1 MRDKG
6 LMEHLKDIKDGIV
19 DCYIGPYDFG
29 DFLARISGFRD
40 WQEKS
45 VILDDF
51 HKRQTLEELDFLKD
65 IVKNETSRN
74 VILEYL
80 IKDINER
87 PLYYLA
93 LSGILTT
100 IKKITKTKKLFIIN
114 ITSLGGKA
122 TSTTHSLYP
131 YYKNIQNSFAP
142 LCSIDNKNSNLLKE
156 FNFDSFSCNFYNN
169 NIFNQSLKY
178 LDNIQ
183 DEKEYINEYK
193 IFLENLNH
201 FNQEYNNYKLM
212 SIQVINNLKIA
223 YIQKLSLEDINNIN
237 IDSKPY
243 LLKALYFCEDYVL
256 YDKDKQALFDEN
268 TIKELEFNSSFY
280 TIFISHK
287 NKLNDTYLNARK
299 ELYKSIDEFKRLGF
313 KDLEYAYQTYMSSFI
328 INEEL
333 NNKDKTINK
342 NENKEINKNLNQK
355 SNIKESINFKELSL
369 NSNQENNTKE
379 SIDTIIKNT
388 NFNNETSLKTKQSN
402 IIIDDIKEDFKI
414 VSYHLKNLSH
424 FILENKE
431 KNKKLIFFDNAS
443 SMSNLLHL
451 YENNC
456 DIFVKDES
464 LINIA
469 LLEQNYNLDF
479 NKLKT
484 RVFFYEKLLLGAK
497 EDEIFSF
504 NDEKINYYLKY
515 DENNLYALKD
525 LNITYDYYHCKIKNY
540 VLAKNSLNIKLE
552 PKKISKHYAYDDL
565 NHQDLNLTHNNTNII
580 DNTAT
585 SNYISLIIQ
594 DEHGKAIDNASISIK
609 GYDHE
614 KLIKQSVLKL
624 KTNKEGKIR
633 FDREKDFS
641 NCHSFKV
648 RLEDNKA
655 YLAKPL
661 QDSKRIFNNYIN
673 HKIGLILRFKNKDY
687 FKYDGF
693 YLYHFKG
700 KDLIASYMARSGV
713 AKADNLKPSNKQI
726 AFSFYQDIKDKTTKK
741 KAYFYYDDESI
752 KDKFGSLPEG
762 KYYFKINEIN
772 YNKQPDF
779 LKDYPF
785 SIGKTWGKYCVRLYT
800 DKECS
805 KSFKE
810 IEISNPNNEKEKSKN
825 KESMSKGDLYLYNIN
840 EKGEFGSNGSIG
852 IVNGVLFEDLLKHL
866 SYITNEEELLCELE
880 VKYPQ
885 KRNNKIVF
893 AKEIKDR

>member
-74 VILEYL
+74 IILEYL

-93 LSGILTT
+93 PSGILTT

-122 TSTTHSLYP
+122 TSTAHSLYP

-313 KDLEYAYQTYMSSFI
+313 KDLEHAYQTYMSSFT

-369 NSNQENNTKE
+369 NLNQENNTKE

-388 NFNNETSLKTKQSN
+388 NFNNETSLKIKQSN

-414 VSYHLKNLSH
+414 VSN
-424 FILENKE
+424 
-431 KNKKLIFFDNAS
+431 NAT
-443 SMSNLLHL
+443 
-451 YENNC
+451 
-456 DIFVKDES
+456 I
-464 LINIA
+464 
-469 LLEQNYNLDF
+469 
-479 NKLKT
+479 
-484 RVFFYEKLLLGAK
+484 
-497 EDEIFSF
+497 
-504 NDEKINYYLKY
+504 
-515 DENNLYALKD
+515 
-525 LNITYDYYHCKIKNY
+525 
-540 VLAKNSLNIKLE
+540 
-552 PKKISKHYAYDDL
+552 
-565 NHQDLNLTHNNTNII
+565 NNTN
-580 DNTAT
+580 
-585 SNYISLIIQ
+585 
-594 DEHGKAIDNASISIK
+594 
-609 GYDHE
+609 
-614 KLIKQSVLKL
+614 
-624 KTNKEGKIR
+624 
-633 FDREKDFS
+633 
-641 NCHSFKV
+641 
-648 RLEDNKA
+648 
-655 YLAKPL
+655 
-661 QDSKRIFNNYIN
+661 
-673 HKIGLILRFKNKDY
+673 
-687 FKYDGF
+687 
-693 YLYHFKG
+693 FKG
-700 KDLIASYMARSGV
+700 KKIA
-713 AKADNLKPSNKQI
+713 
-726 AFSFYQDIKDKTTKK
+726 
-741 KAYFYYDDESI
+741 
-752 KDKFGSLPEG
+752 
-762 KYYFKINEIN
+762 
-772 YNKQPDF
+772 
-779 LKDYPF
+779 
-785 SIGKTWGKYCVRLYT
+785 
-800 DKECS
+800 
-805 KSFKE
+805 
-810 IEISNPNNEKEKSKN
+810 
-825 KESMSKGDLYLYNIN
+825 
-840 EKGEFGSNGSIG
+840 
-852 IVNGVLFEDLLKHL
+852 
-866 SYITNEEELLCELE
+866 
-880 VKYPQ
+880 
-885 KRNNKIVF
+885 
-893 AKEIKDR
+893 